1 MELSLYY
8 ERQVPLPKKK
18 RLLSI
23 CFVFALLCALCLS
36 AHAAVD
42 VPDESKTG
50 TIRVTMLYNNQPVSG
65 GTLSVYRVGDIHED
79 DGNYTFVLAEK
90 FAGSN
95 VTWTEET
102 LGEPEVAKALS
113 EYAAKNSIAA
123 DKTGTIGGD
132 GKAALDGLALGLYLV
147 KQEQPAAG
155 YQCAEPF
162 LVTVPYLEKE
172 TYLYDVDATPKVEP
186 LKVPPDGSA
195 VLRYTDHSGGGA
207 AQHRAP
213 DGYAAADRPA
223 ELAHPGAGGAGVDLL
238 LLRVVPP
245 LREKGPE

>member
-1 MELSLYY
+1 M
-8 ERQVPLPKKK
+8 QKKK

-172 TYLYDVDATPKVEP
+172 TYLYDVDTTPKVEP
-186 LKVPPDGSA
+186 LKVAPTDPPSSDTQTTVVEAQPSTVPQTGTLPQTGQLNWPIP
-195 VLRYTDHSGGGA
+195 VLVVLGLIFFSFGWFLRFG
-207 AQHRAP
+207 RK
-213 DGYAAADRPA
+213 DRN
-223 ELAHPGAGGAGVDLL
+223 
-238 LLRVVPP
+238 
-245 LREKGPE
+245 EK

>member
-1 MELSLYY
+1 M
-8 ERQVPLPKKK
+8 QKKK

-113 EYAAKNSIAA
+113 EYAAKNSITA
-123 DKTGTIGGD
+123 DKTGTIGSD

-186 LKVPPDGSA
+186 LKAAPTDPPSSDTQTTVVEAQPSTVPQTGTLPQTGQLNWPIP
-195 VLRYTDHSGGGA
+195 VLVVLGLIFFSFGWFLRFG
-207 AQHRAP
+207 RK
-213 DGYAAADRPA
+213 DRN
-223 ELAHPGAGGAGVDLL
+223 
-238 LLRVVPP
+238 
-245 LREKGPE
+245 EK

>member
-1 MELSLYY
+1 M
-8 ERQVPLPKKK
+8 QKKK

-123 DKTGTIGGD
+123 DKTGTIGSD
-132 GKAALDGLALGLYLV
+132 GKAAQSARV
-147 KQEQPAAG
+147 HPVVSEIIPFPAQPLPRLP
-155 YQCAEPF
+155 Q
-162 LVTVPYLEKE
+162 TW
-172 TYLYDVDATPKVEP
+172 
-186 LKVPPDGSA
+186 SI
-195 VLRYTDHSGGGA
+195 GA
-207 AQHRAP
+207 AATGVPAGIMESFSMHRP
-213 DGYAAADRPA
+213 MIS
-223 ELAHPGAGGAGVDLL
+223 
-238 LLRVVPP
+238 
-245 LREKGPE
+245 PESLSSGSCSSRMPRKSSISVSYLFVRMS

>member
-1 MELSLYY
+1 M
-8 ERQVPLPKKK
+8 QKKK

-79 DGNYTFVLAEK
+79 DGNYTFVLAEP
-90 FAGSN
+90 FAASN
-95 VTWTEET
+95 VTWTEDT
-102 LGEPEVAKALS
+102 LGEPEVAKALA

-123 DKTGTIGGD
+123 DKTGTIGSD
-132 GKAALDGLALGLYLV
+132 GKVTIDGLALGLYLV

-186 LKVPPDGSA
+186 LKVAPTDPPSSDTQTTVVEAQPSTVPQTGTLPQTGQLNWPIP
-195 VLRYTDHSGGGA
+195 VLVVLGLIFFSFGWF
-207 AQHRAP
+207 
-213 DGYAAADRPA
+213 
-223 ELAHPGAGGAGVDLL
+223 
-238 LLRVVPP
+238 LRFG
-245 LREKGPE
+245 RKGRNEK